1 MCMRA
6 TEEKCALSKQIDAVK
21 EDVDSLKKRM
31 TAQED
36 AVKKMRAEAQ
46 DGFKRGAESMRE
58 INVSVANLAHD
69 FGQRFNNI
77 ETTVVAEKVKWGETL
92 RWIVKVSVKVLLAGV
107 LVAMGINAIDKFFSG
122 LSRGDVPC
130 EKVER

>member
-6 TEEKCALSKQIDAVK
+6 TEEGCALSTQIDALK
-21 EDVDSLKKRM
+21 KDVVSLDKRM

-46 DGFKRGAESMRE
+46 DGFKHGAESMRE

-69 FGQRFNNI
+69 FAQRFNNI
-77 ETTVVAEKVKWGETL
+77 ETTVVAEKVEWGKTL
-92 RWIVKVSVKVLLAGV
+92 RWVVKLSVKVLLSGAA
-107 LVAMGINAIDKFFSG
+107 VAMGVTAI
-122 LSRGDVPC
+122 
-130 EKVER
+130 EKYFR

>member
-46 DGFKRGAESMRE
+46 DGFKHGAESMRE
-58 INVSVANLAHD
+58 INVGVANLAHD
-69 FGQRFNNI
+69 FAQRFNNI

-92 RWIVKVSVKVLLAGV
+92 RWVVKLSVKVLLAGAA
-107 LVAMGINAIDKFFSG
+107 VAMGVTAIENYFK
-122 LSRGDVPC
+122 
-130 EKVER
+130 

>member
-1 MCMRA
+1 MRA

-58 INVSVANLAHD
+58 INVGVANLAHD
-69 FGQRFNNI
+69 FAQRFNNI
-77 ETTVVAEKVKWGETL
+77 EATVVAEKVEWGKTL
-92 RWIVKVSVKVLLAGV
+92 RQILKWTAKVVLLGA
-107 LVAMGINAIDKFFSG
+107 LVAMGVFTYTSITGIFK
-122 LSRGDVPC
+122 
-130 EKVER
+130 